1 MKTSAWPC
9 KQRTSGVV
17 RRVSVDSKIRVSPTG
32 EHPRAVRAEFVWQ
45 SAFQTDLSRKKKEE
59 SARDGNPAL
68 VSQSPRFAVSRLV
81 RVVVVRIVARR
92 RRPEDA
98 RGCRGCRDESS
109 DETTIHRSNRPSRAR
124 RTLAAARIDAPFY
137 PSWSRTF
144 RARGV
149 ARETRASAKAR
160 ARRRSRGDDRDA
172 RVLSSRDARW
182 ARGVAPE
189 RRAMRRENFLDAVAV
204 AGGLASRHARVDEW
218 RDACSSQSSS
228 RH

>member
-17 RRVSVDSKIRVSPTG
+17 RLVSVDSKIRVSPTG

-45 SAFQTDLSRKKKEE
+45 SAFQSDSSKKKEE

-109 DETTIHRSNRPSRAR
+109 DETTIHRSNRPSCAR

-137 PSWSRTF
+137 PSSVSR
-144 RARGV
+144 V
-149 ARETRASAKAR
+149 SR
-160 ARRRSRGDDRDA
+160 ARRRSRD
-172 RVLSSRDARW
+172 SREREGSREASISR
-182 ARGVAPE
+182 RRP
-189 RRAMRRENFLDAVAV
+189 RRARLALPRRATPPSN
-204 AGGLASRHARVDEW
+204 ARK
-218 RDACSSQSSS
+218 SSVLEQ
-228 RH
+228 H